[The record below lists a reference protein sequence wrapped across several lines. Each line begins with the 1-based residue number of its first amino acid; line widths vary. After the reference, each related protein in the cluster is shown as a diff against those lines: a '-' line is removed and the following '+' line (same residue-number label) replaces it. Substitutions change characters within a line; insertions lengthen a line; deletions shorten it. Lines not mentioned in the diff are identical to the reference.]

1 MATENIFNNSLEDL
15 RALKEGLKKQVQL
28 EYIKENEEKLNSVL
42 NKLLENE
49 ISDDESEQTDLD
61 TTTDSVEPSSSEVDV
76 DATSDN
82 KGDGSVESNIDFID
96 NILKDI
102 NVDDIL
108 KKSDIEATTV
118 DIDTEDKPA
127 TIKIGA
133 DGEVDIKSDEPSS
146 EIEYSEETDDNDDSS
161 EEQELDEFYNDNTKN
176 NNDTNTNNNSN
187 NMTTDENTS
196 MDDDKIKK
204 MMEDI
209 ERELSDDDF
218 DNLGEPKPPVSSTT
232 PTSNT
237 SDECG
242 LDEEARLMKEFDDMS
257 DDDLDKMINELET
270 STDVTTD
277 APNSSTDVEYTEDD
291 VIDEGMSAVSQTHKT
306 VGTSSASTHEGRPER
321 RSNMNETSKDFIALK
336 ESVEKL
342 LKVNKELKKDNT
354 ELKNI
359 NETQIKRLDTIKKKL
374 YEATVMSHKTANVN
388 QLFLENSLN
397 QKEKAI
403 ILESFMNV
411 ETLDESRQALK
422 TLSEKFSDK
431 KVLKESVEEK
441 ITKTTIQSGAG
452 ILNETKLH
460 LSSTTQIDKMKEY
473 INYKPKS

>member
-1 MATENIFNNSLEDL
+1 MDTENIFNNSLEDL
-15 RALKEGLKKQVQL
+15 RAIKEGLKKQVQL
-28 EYIKENEEKLNSVL
+28 EYIKENEEKLNSAL
-42 NKLLENE
+42 NKLLEDE
-49 ISDDESEQTDLD
+49 ISGTDSNDEESKKTDLD
-61 TTTDSVEPSSSEVDV
+61 TTTDSVEPISSEVDI
-76 DATSDN
+76 TSDN

-108 KKSDIEATTV
+108 KKSDIEATTI
-118 DIDTEDKPA
+118 DIDTENKPA
-127 TIKIGA
+127 SINIGA
-133 DGEVDIKSDEPSS
+133 DGEVDIKSDEPSQ
-146 EIEYSEETDDNDDSS
+146 EIEYSEETDDKNNSS
-161 EEQELDEFYNDNTKN
+161 EEQELDEFYNNTKN
-176 NNDTNTNNNSN
+176 NNNTNNNSN

-209 ERELSDDDF
+209 ERELSDDDL
-218 DNLGEPKPPVSSTT
+218 DNLGEPKPPVSSTK
-232 PTSNT
+232 PASNT

-242 LDEEARLMKEFDDMS
+242 LDEEAKLMKELEDMS
-257 DDDLDKMINELET
+257 EDELDKMINELET
-270 STDVTTD
+270 STDAPSTSTNVTY
-277 APNSSTDVEYTEDD
+277 NEDD
-291 VIDEGMSAVSQTHKT
+291 VIDEGMSAVSQTKKS
-306 VGTSSASTHEGRPER
+306 VGTSTASTHQGRPER
-321 RSNMNETSKDFIALK
+321 RSNMNENKDFIALK

-397 QKEKAI
+397 QKEKAT

-411 ETLDESRQALK
+411 ETLDESRETLK
-422 TLSEKFSDK
+422 TLSQKFSDK

-460 LSSTTQIDKMKEY
+460 LSSTPQIDKMKEY